1 VRLPTGGWVDRS
13 HPVRFTF
20 DRVPMEAL
28 AGDTLASAL
37 LSNGIIGGFRS
48 PILGRPRGVM
58 TAGPEEPNAFVE
70 LTTPRFDV
78 TVPSTMVNLVDG
90 LSARALPG
98 VGRLPD
104 PAAGAE
110 RTRASHR
117 YVHVESL
124 VVGGGVAGL
133 RAALDAAGK
142 GDRVLL
148 ADERAW
154 LGGLCGPSETVD
166 DLPAWSWA
174 EDAVGAL
181 SGAADVTL
189 LSDAPV
195 LGLYDA
201 GYAVIHERGEDVLW
215 HVRARQVVLATG
227 AHERPIAFGANDLPG
242 VMLAGAVA
250 AYVERFAVCP
260 WRRAAV
266 LTTNDTGYRTA
277 RVLRAAGVEV
287 SAVDVRPYP
296 ADPATTSD
304 DLTVHRDC
312 SIASASGDGRVQRVH
327 LTDGRTLEV
336 DLVAVS
342 GGWNPAAQLW
352 RAVGGTLRY
361 EATVAAF
368 VPDHGPAWISVT
380 GRAAGNGL
388 PVCEPHW
395 ITPADQYAEHFVDLQ
410 RDQTVAD
417 VAVALDSGLRSVE
430 HVKRATYIGTAAD
443 QGRVSGVLAAEVV
456 NHLLGADPGA
466 QGPTS
471 ARPPWSPVSFH
482 VLGGPYVGDLFD
494 PVRVT
499 PIHPWH
505 EAHGAAFE
513 NVGQWSRAWY
523 FAEDGESMGDA
534 ALREC
539 AAVRT
544 GVGMM
549 DASTLGKIEV
559 VGPDAGMF
567 LDRMYTN
574 RMSTLRPGR
583 IRYGIML
590 GLDGMVFD
598 DGVAMRL
605 AEDRYLVTTTTGGA
619 ARVLDRFEEWLQTEW
634 PDLRVYCTSV
644 TEQWATIAVAG
655 PRARDVVAAAGTDV
669 DLSRDAFPFMAWRD
683 GAVARMDAR
692 LARVSFSGELAYEV
706 NVAGT
711 DALRMWET
719 LFEAGSAFGITPYG
733 TEAMHVLRAEKAFP
747 IVGQDTDGTVTP
759 DDLGM
764 SWIVDMAE
772 GDFIG
777 RRSLRRPDTARAGRR
792 QLVALLPEEPDELI
806 PEGAQVVASGHARA
820 TPPVPSLGHVTS
832 SYRSATLGRTFA
844 LALVADGRSRV
855 GTSLCARWPR
865 GVLPATVADPVLYDP
880 ERKRRDG

>member
-1 VRLPTGGWVDRS
+1 M
-13 HPVRFTF
+13 F
-20 DRVPMEAL
+20 DGVPMEGL
-28 AGDTLASAL
+28 VGDTLASAL
-37 LSNGIIGGFRS
+37 LANGVTRGFRS

-70 LTTPRFDV
+70 LTAPRFDLM
-78 TVPSTMVNLVDG
+78 VPATMVNLVDG
-90 LSARALPG
+90 LAARSLSG
-98 VGRLPD
+98 VGRLRD
-104 PAAGAE
+104 PEA
-110 RTRASHR
+110 RTPARPGASHR
-117 YVHVESL
+117 HVHVEIL
-124 VVGGGVAGL
+124 IVGAGVAGL
-133 RAALDAAGK
+133 RAALAAARR

-154 LGGLCGPSETVD
+154 PGGLCGPSETVD
-166 DLPAWSWA
+166 GHPAWSWVEETA
-174 EDAVGAL
+174 GAL
-181 SGAADVTL
+181 TEADDVTVL
-189 LSDAPV
+189 RDAPV

-201 GYAVIHERGEDVLW
+201 GYAVVHERGDDVLW
-215 HVRARQVVLATG
+215 HVRARRVVLATG
-227 AHERPIAFGANDLPG
+227 AHERPVAFGANDLPG

-260 WRRAAV
+260 WRRAVV
-266 LTTNDTGYRTA
+266 LTTNDAGYRTA
-277 RVLRAAGVEV
+277 EVLRASGVDARV
-287 SAVDVRPYP
+287 VDVRPEP
-296 ADPATTSD
+296 ADRATVPEG
-304 DLTVHRDC
+304 LIVHRNV
-312 SIASASGDGRVQRVH
+312 SVASASGDGLVEMVQ
-327 LTDGRTLEV
+327 LTDGQALEA

-352 RAVGGTLRY
+352 RAAGGTLRY
-361 EATVAAF
+361 EPAVAAF
-368 VPDHGPAWISVT
+368 DPDQGPAWIS
-380 GRAAGNGL
+380 AAGWAGGDGI
-388 PVCEPHW
+388 PRSDPYW
-395 ITPADQYAEHFVDLQ
+395 IAPGDDYATHFVDLQ

-417 VAVALDSGLRSVE
+417 VEAALESGLRSVE

-471 ARPPWSPVSFH
+471 TRPPWSPTTFR
-482 VLGGPYVGDLFD
+482 VLAGPYVGDQFD

-505 EAHGAAFE
+505 QARGAIFE
-513 NVGQWSRAWY
+513 KVGQWSRAWY
-523 FAEDGESMGDA
+523 FAADGESREDA
-534 ALREC
+534 VLRES

-544 GVGMM
+544 GVGIM

-559 VGPDAGMF
+559 VGPDAPLF

-574 RMSTLRPGR
+574 RMSTLRLGR

-590 GLDGMVFD
+590 GLDGMVSD

-619 ARVLDRFEEWLQTEW
+619 AKVLDRFEEWLQTEW

-655 PRARDVVAAAGTDV
+655 PRAREVIAAAGADV
-669 DLSRDAFPFMAWRD
+669 DLSREAFPFMAWRD
-683 GAVARMDAR
+683 GSVAGMDAR

-706 NVAGT
+706 NVPGT
-711 DALRMWET
+711 DGLRMWEA
-719 LFEAGSAFGITPYG
+719 LVEAGSAFGITPYG
-733 TEAMHVLRAEKAFP
+733 TESMHVLRAEKAFP

-764 SWIVDMAE
+764 SWIVDME
-772 GDFIG
+772 KGDFIG

-792 QLVALLPEEPDELI
+792 QLVALLPEAPDVLI
-806 PEGAQVVASGHARA
+806 PEGAQVVAPEQARA
-820 TPPVPSLGHVTS
+820 APPVPSLGHVTS
-832 SYRSATLGRTFA
+832 SYRSAPLGRTFA
-844 LALVADGRSRV
+844 LALVADGRSLI
-855 GTSLCARWPR
+855 GSTMCARSPGGIW
-865 GVLPATVADPVLYDP
+865 PATVAEPVLYDP
-880 ERKRRDG
+880 EGKRRDG

>member
-1 VRLPTGGWVDRS
+1 VDRDR
-13 HPVRFTF
+13 PLRFTF
-20 DRVPMEAL
+20 DGAPMEGF

-37 LSNGIIGGFRS
+37 LANGVVGGFRS
-48 PILGRPRGVM
+48 PIRGRPRGVM
-58 TAGPEEPNAFVE
+58 SAGPEESNAFVE
-70 LTTPRFDV
+70 LSSPRFDV
-78 TVPSTMVNLVDG
+78 TAPATMVNLVDE
-90 LSARALPG
+90 LSARSLPG
-98 VGRLPD
+98 VGRLPH
-104 PAAGAE
+104 PEAT
-110 RTRASHR
+110 TRDAPGVSHR
-117 YVHVESL
+117 HVHVETL

-133 RAALDAAGK
+133 RAAVDAAGR

-154 LGGLCGPSETVD
+154 LGGLCGRSETVGER
-166 DLPAWSWA
+166 PAWTWVDEA
-174 EDAVGAL
+174 TTGL

-189 LSDAPV
+189 LRDAAV
-195 LGLYDA
+195 LGLYEA
-201 GYAVIHERGEDVLW
+201 GYAVIHEQTANTLW
-215 HVRARQVVLATG
+215 HVRARRVVLATG
-227 AHERPIAFGANDLPG
+227 ALERPVAFAANDLPG

-250 AYVERFAVCP
+250 TYVERFAVCP
-260 WRRAAV
+260 WSRAAV
-266 LTTNDTGYRTA
+266 LTTNDSAYRTA

-287 SAVDVRPYP
+287 GVIDVRP
-296 ADPATTSD
+296 AASDAAAAASD
-304 DLTVHRDC
+304 DLPVHRGC
-312 SIASASGDGRVQRVH
+312 SIGSASGDGRVDAVL

-342 GGWNPAAQLW
+342 GGWNASAQLW
-352 RAVGGTLRY
+352 RAIGGTLRY
-361 EATVAAF
+361 EPSLAAF
-368 VPDHGPAWISVT
+368 VPDQGPAWISVT
-380 GRAAGNGL
+380 GWAAGEGL
-388 PVCEPHW
+388 AAGEPHW
-395 ITPADQYAEHFVDLQ
+395 ITPADGYSEQFVDLQ

-417 VAVALDSGLRSVE
+417 IEDTLATGLRSVE
-430 HVKRATYIGTAAD
+430 HIKRATYIGTAAD

-471 ARPPWSPVSFH
+471 ARPPWSPASFRA
-482 VLGGPYVGDLFD
+482 LAGPYVGERFD

-505 EAHGAAFE
+505 QAHGAAFE

-523 FAEDGESMGDA
+523 FARGGESMEGTVH
-534 ALREC
+534 REC
-539 AAVRT
+539 ASVRT

-559 VGPDAGMF
+559 VGPDAGQF

-605 AEDRYLVTTTTGGA
+605 ADDRYLVTTTTGGA

-655 PRARDVVAAAGTDV
+655 PRARDVVSAAGTDV
-669 DLSRDAFPFMAWRD
+669 DLSREAFPSMAWRD
-683 GAVARMDAR
+683 GTVAGIDAR

-706 NVAGT
+706 NIVGT
-711 DALRMWET
+711 DGLRMWEA
-719 LFEAGSAFGITPYG
+719 LFEAGSTLGITPYG

-764 SWIVDMAE
+764 SWIVDMDK

-777 RRSLRRPDTARAGRR
+777 RRSLRRPDTTRAGRR
-792 QLVALLPEEPDELI
+792 QLVALLPEDPGELI
-806 PEGAQVVASGHARA
+806 PEGSQVVDAELARA
-820 TPPVPSLGHVTS
+820 APPVPSLGHVTS
-832 SYRSATLGRTFA
+832 SYPSAALGRTFA
-844 LALVADGRSRV
+844 LALVAAGRSRI
-855 GTSLCARWPR
+855 GGRLCARWPA
-865 GVLPATVADPVLYDP
+865 GALPATVADAVVYDP
-880 ERKRRDG
+880 EGRRRDG